1 MCTIPEEFCK
11 VMKDFIADMMHTF
24 PEMTRDLHPGMKD
37 ILLGKKDTAHIEELF
52 AYCQKIYPERFFDFL
67 YQNDELFTDTSKN
80 TMFLPNIE
88 FKEVWK
94 QNITDKTRLII
105 WKYLQLVLFAVV
117 NNQKDGSTF
126 GDAADLFE
134 AINEEELKQKL
145 EETMEQMSS
154 IFDMSGSPFE
164 TSADISGIN
173 LEELPDPEELHQHI
187 SGLLGGKLGRLA
199 AKITEETMHE
209 FEDISGVESVED
221 IFNVLFKNP
230 GRLIKMIKR
239 IGGNL
244 DEKLKSGEIK
254 ESELLKEASELM
266 EKLHKM
272 PGIKNMQ
279 QMLGQMGM
287 SLPKGGKVNMGAFK
301 GQIKKNIRSA
311 KMKERLQAKLQ
322 KRQTV
327 SKEHHTV
334 SKEHHT
340 VSKEEQIRILQQ
352 QITTLRATNNQVEQH
367 GQSPR
372 GLTARGIIAASD
384 DCISAP
390 PDEVSQSKKQRRKKR
405 RKRKNK
411 K

>member
-24 PEMTRDLHPGMKD
+24 PEMTRDLHQGMKD
-37 ILLGKKDTAHIEELF
+37 ILQGKKDSLHIKELF
-52 AYCQKIYPERFFDFL
+52 TYCQKVYPERFFDFL
-67 YQNDELFTDTSKN
+67 YQNDELFTDLSKN

-94 QNITDKTRLII
+94 QDITDKTRMII
-105 WKYLQLVLFAVV
+105 WKYLQLVLFSVV

-134 AINEEELKQKL
+134 AINEDELKKKL
-145 EETMEQMSS
+145 EETMEQMSA
-154 IFDMSGSPFE
+154 IFDMSDSPFE
-164 TSADISGIN
+164 NPSDMN
-173 LEELPDPEELHQHI
+173 MEELPDPEKLHQHI
-187 SGLLGGKLGRLA
+187 SGLMGGKLGRLA
-199 AKITEETMHE
+199 AQITEETMQE

-230 GRLIKMIKR
+230 GRLINMIKR

-244 DEKLKSGEIK
+244 DEKMKSGEIK

-279 QMLGQMGM
+279 QMMGQMGM
-287 SLPKGGKVNMGAFK
+287 PMPKGGKVNMGAFQ
-301 GQIKKNIRSA
+301 GQMKQNIRSA
-311 KMKERLQAKLQ
+311 KMKERLREKLK
-322 KRQTV
+322 KRQTT
-327 SKEHHTV
+327 SKD
-334 SKEHHT
+334 
-340 VSKEEQIRILQQ
+340 EQIRLLQQ
-352 QITTLRATNNQVEQH
+352 QVASLRNTNNQVEKNSTH
-367 GQSPR
+367 KLGTITASDASPS
-372 GLTARGIIAASD
+372 LTA
-384 DCISAP
+384 
-390 PDEVSQSKKQRRKKR
+390 DEASQSKKRRKKKR
-405 RKRKNK
+405 RKRRNK

>member
-11 VMKDFIADMMHTF
+11 VMKDFIADMMRTF
-24 PEMTRDLHPGMKD
+24 PEITRDLHLGMKD
-37 ILLGKKDTAHIEELF
+37 ILQGKMNSPHIEELF
-52 AYCQKIYPERFFDFL
+52 TYCQKVYPERFFDFL
-67 YQNDELFTDTSKN
+67 YQNDELFTDLSKN

-94 QNITDKTRLII
+94 QDITDKTRMII
-105 WKYLQLVLFAVV
+105 WKYLQLVLFSVV

-134 AINEEELKQKL
+134 AINEDELKKKL
-145 EETMEQMSS
+145 EETMEQMST
-154 IFDMSGSPFE
+154 IFDMSASPFE
-164 TSADISGIN
+164 IPSDTSGIN
-173 LEELPDPEELHQHI
+173 MEELPDPEKLHQHI
-187 SGLLGGKLGRLA
+187 SGLMGGKLGRLA
-199 AKITEETMHE
+199 AKITEETMQE

-230 GRLIKMIKR
+230 GRLINMIKR

-244 DEKLKSGEIK
+244 DEKMKSGEIK

-287 SLPKGGKVNMGAFK
+287 PMPKGGKVNMGAVQ
-301 GQIKKNIRSA
+301 GQMKQNIRSA
-311 KMKERLQAKLQ
+311 KMKERLREKLK
-322 KRQTV
+322 KRQTT
-327 SKEHHTV
+327 SKD
-334 SKEHHT
+334 
-340 VSKEEQIRILQQ
+340 EQICLLQQ
-352 QITTLRATNNQVEQH
+352 QVASLRNTNNQVEKNSTVSNAMAPNDTYKL
-367 GQSPR
+367 GTIT
-372 GLTARGIIAASD
+372 GSD
-384 DCISAP
+384 DQTSP
-390 PDEVSQSKKQRRKKR
+390 TVDEASQSKKRRKKKR
-405 RKRKNK
+405 RKRRNK

>member
-1 MCTIPEEFCK
+1 
-11 VMKDFIADMMHTF
+11 
-24 PEMTRDLHPGMKD
+24 
-37 ILLGKKDTAHIEELF
+37 
-52 AYCQKIYPERFFDFL
+52 
-67 YQNDELFTDTSKN
+67 
-80 TMFLPNIE
+80 MFLPNIE

-145 EETMEQMSS
+145 EETMEQMSN
-154 IFDMSGSPFE
+154 IFDMSASPFD
-164 TSADISGIN
+164 TSADISGMN

-199 AKITEETMHE
+199 AKITEETMQE

-287 SLPKGGKVNMGAFK
+287 QLPKGGKVNMGAFQ
-301 GQIKKNIRSA
+301 GQMKKNIRSA

-322 KRQTV
+322 KRQTASNQTA
-327 SKEHHTV
+327 SKD
-334 SKEHHT
+334 
-340 VSKEEQIRILQQ
+340 EQIRILQQ
-352 QITTLRATNNQVEQH
+352 QITTLRATNNQVEQR
-367 GQSPR
+367 GQPPK
-372 GLTARGIIAASD
+372 GLTAHGIISTSND
-384 DCISAP
+384 RISAP
-390 PDEVSQSKKQRRKKR
+390 PVEVSQSKKQRRKKR

>member
-24 PEMTRDLHPGMKD
+24 PEMTQNLHPGMKD
-37 ILLGKKDTAHIEELF
+37 ILLGKTDTKHIEEVF
-52 AYCQKIYPERFFDFL
+52 VYCQKIYPERFFDFL
-67 YQNDELFTDTSKN
+67 YQNDELFTDASKD

-94 QNITDKTRLII
+94 QNISDKTRLII

-134 AINEEELKQKL
+134 AINEEELKKKL
-145 EETMEQMSS
+145 EETMEQMSN
-154 IFDMSGSPFE
+154 IFDMSASPYE
-164 TSADISGIN
+164 VPSDISGMN

-187 SGLLGGKLGRLA
+187 SGLMGGKLGRLA
-199 AKITEETMHE
+199 AQITEETMQE

-221 IFNVLFKNP
+221 IFKVLFKNP

-279 QMLGQMGM
+279 QMLGKMGM
-287 SLPKGGKVNMGAFK
+287 PLPKGGKVNMGAVQ
-301 GQIKKNIRSA
+301 GQMKQNIRSA
-311 KMKERLQAKLQ
+311 KTKERLQAKLQ
-322 KRQTV
+322 KRRAAA
-327 SKEHHTV
+327 KEHS
-334 SKEHHT
+334 SKD
-340 VSKEEQIRILQQ
+340 EQIRLLQQ
-352 QITTLRATNNQVEQH
+352 QITTLRAANNQVEQH
-367 GQSPR
+367 GQPPK
-372 GLTARGIIAASD
+372 GLTAHGIIST
-384 DCISAP
+384 SNGSMSESP
-390 PDEVSQSKKQRRKKR
+390 VEVLQSKKRRKKR
-405 RKRKNK
+405 RKRRNK